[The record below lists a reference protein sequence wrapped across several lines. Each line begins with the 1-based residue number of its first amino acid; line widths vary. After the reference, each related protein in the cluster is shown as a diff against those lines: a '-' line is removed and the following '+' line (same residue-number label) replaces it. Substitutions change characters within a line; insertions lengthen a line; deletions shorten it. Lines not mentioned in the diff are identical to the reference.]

1 MYLIE
6 PCCAKAH
13 LRELRDS
20 IAGGGTK
27 QFMGYGDLS
36 IYELLPA
43 LLLRYDQTEMMIL
56 APTLPDLAAEIIAIC
71 MNQQRSLRNGKGNVD
86 VINHLTVIADI
97 SSDSSSDAYNRL
109 VTTASYSDFNE
120 ESSER
125 ISDQPSAY
133 RYAICTD
140 YNAAR
145 RPLKGSGI
153 FIQCMKENRYY
164 TQGSIAVPA
173 DAMVQLVTRVRPEAV
188 LVIDTGDNLVSQYER
203 R

>member
-13 LRELRDS
+13 FRELRDS

-43 LLLRYDQTEMMIL
+43 MLLRYDQTEMMIL

-97 SSDSSSDAYNRL
+97 SSDSSSQAALWLKKNPFGNRL
-109 VTTASYSDFNE
+109 TLIDRQQPDTAVLLPDIAVYGPINLRYGNSFTATVTTEQDTVDGLWVRYRNLTVPVE
-120 ESSER
+120 EQSQEPRMPKKSSR
-125 ISDQPSAY
+125 K
-133 RYAICTD
+133 RRKTD
-140 YNAAR
+140 VDIR
-145 RPLKGSGI
+145 
-153 FIQCMKENRYY
+153 
-164 TQGSIAVPA
+164 
-173 DAMVQLVTRVRPEAV
+173 
-188 LVIDTGDNLVSQYER
+188 
-203 R
+203 